1 MMLIGIDLDI
11 NNTVLVLI
19 KLYLKFK
26 NVSKI

>member
-1 MMLIGIDLDI
+1 MLIGIDLDI